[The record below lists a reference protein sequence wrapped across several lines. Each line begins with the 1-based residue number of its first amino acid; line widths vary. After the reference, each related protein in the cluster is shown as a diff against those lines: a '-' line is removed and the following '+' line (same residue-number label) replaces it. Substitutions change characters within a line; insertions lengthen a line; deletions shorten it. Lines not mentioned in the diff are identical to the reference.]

1 LKSCSYKARLVT
13 YEIQNKNTTNITD
26 THVGTNTSL
35 YNTGISEN
43 YIFENT
49 VYNAV
54 SLSWH
59 ETRLKGCENM

>member
-35 YNTGISEN
+35 YNINEN

-49 VYNAV
+49 MYDAV
-54 SLSWH
+54 SLSWQ
-59 ETRLKGCENM
+59 ETRLKG